1 MSLLSMIGLLV
12 SFAAIC
18 GVSMAAERNASER
31 IIGERIMGADISM
44 LPEIEKAGGVFRN
57 ADKPTDAV
65 AIFRAH
71 GCNLFRLRLFVNP
84 TTDFNKSWG
93 ATQDLK
99 TVLALSKR
107 INAAGGQ
114 ILLNFHYSDTWADP
128 LHQNKPAAWKDLP
141 FDALVKQVHDY
152 TADVLR
158 AMEQNGTPPEM
169 VQIGNEIAGGMLW
182 PDGKLYDVPKDQEQK
197 QWDQLAAMLKA
208 GIDGAR
214 SVQPDHDAMR
224 IMIHIH
230 GGGQQGVP
238 TWFFSRL
245 AKYKLDYDLIG
256 VSFYPVSG
264 ESIDVLKLNIRQLID
279 THGKDVVVAEVSYPW
294 KPVDYADKH
303 KDTTPWPMTPEGQ
316 QTFLQDLDAMLRK
329 MPDGHGLG
337 IVWWYPEAIPTPG
350 LSIWRGGA
358 EALFDDKG
366 NALPALEQFKSR

>member
-1 MSLLSMIGLLV
+1 MSSISIVVILMLTL
-12 SFAAIC
+12 AIC
-18 GVSMAAERNASER
+18 SSATAAER
-31 IIGERIMGADISM
+31 IVGADISM
-44 LPEIEKAGGVFRN
+44 LPEIEKAGGTFTDD
-57 ADKPTDAV
+57 AKPGDAV
-65 AIFRAH
+65 KIFRAH
-71 GCNLFRLRLFVNP
+71 GWNLFRLRLFVNP

-99 TVLALSKR
+99 TILALSKR
-107 INAAGGQ
+107 IKAAGGH

-128 LHQNKPAAWKDLP
+128 LHQHKPAAWKDLP
-141 FDALVKQVHDY
+141 IDALVKQVHDY
-152 TADVLR
+152 TAEVLR

-182 PDGKLYDVPKDQEQK
+182 PDGKLFDVPKDQEQK

-214 SVQPDHDAMR
+214 QVQPNRDAMR

-230 GGGQQGVP
+230 GGGQKDVP
-238 TWFFSRL
+238 TWFFGRL

-264 ESIDVLKLNIRQLID
+264 ESIDLLKLNIKQLID

-303 KDTTPWPMTPEGQ
+303 KDTTPWPMTPAGQ
-316 QTFLQDLDAMLRK
+316 EKFITDLDAMLQS
-329 MPDGHGLG
+329 MPNSHGLG
-337 IVWWYPEAIPTPG
+337 FIWWYPEAIPTKG

-366 NALPALEQFKSR
+366 NALPAMRQFKAR